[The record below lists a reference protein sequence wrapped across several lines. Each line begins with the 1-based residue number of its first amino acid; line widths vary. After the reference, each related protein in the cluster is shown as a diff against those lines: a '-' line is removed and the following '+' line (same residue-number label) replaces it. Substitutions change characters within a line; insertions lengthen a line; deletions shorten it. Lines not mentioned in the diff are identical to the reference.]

1 MPTCRFVLFCEET
14 YMDYLEIQTK
24 DNEYTNQAIKR
35 YETLAKRNIVHI
47 EEVLPESNNEFVN
60 FLANSYNYKLY

>member
-1 MPTCRFVLFCEET
+1 
-14 YMDYLEIQTK
+14 MDYLEIQTK

-47 EEVLPESNNEFVN
+47 KEVLPESNNEFVN